1 MSLYDWNINVPR
13 VRTTLYMGCRRVSA
27 NDTTPPVRLGLSAEN
42 CLCFCAGSTHV
53 SKAVPPQRAGKK
65 QGRDRHAG
73 FPSVTAA
80 SPSES
85 RRDEELDENY
95 LIRRS
100 RKRANELWTFE
111 SREKEAAVFRQ
122 KSIYRFSIDHRIR
135 FLSLRSRFVNPI
147 QFWTMLLHVRT
158 RFYP

>member
-1 MSLYDWNINVPR
+1 
-13 VRTTLYMGCRRVSA
+13 MGCRRVSA

-65 QGRDRHAG
+65 RGRDRHAG

-85 RRDEELDENY
+85 RRDEVLDENY

-100 RKRANELWTFE
+100 QKGTNFERIPREGSRYRGGFLTKEHLSIQHRSSIRSVTKPLRKF
-111 SREKEAAVFRQ
+111 
-122 KSIYRFSIDHRIR
+122 
-135 FLSLRSRFVNPI
+135 NP
-147 QFWTMLLHVRT
+147 
-158 RFYP
+158 

>member
-1 MSLYDWNINVPR
+1 MSLYDWNINVPC
-13 VRTTLYMGCRRVSA
+13 VRTLYMGCRRVSA

-65 QGRDRHAG
+65 RGRDRHAG

-85 RRDEELDENY
+85 RRDEVLDENY

-100 RKRANELWTFE
+100 QKGTNFE
-111 SREKEAAVFRQ
+111 RIPREGSRVIAAVFWQ
-122 KSIYRFSIDHRIR
+122 KSIYRFSIDHR
-135 FLSLRSRFVNPI
+135 FDLLRSRFVNSI
-147 QFWTMLLHVRT
+147 HKNSERCCCT
-158 RFYP
+158 